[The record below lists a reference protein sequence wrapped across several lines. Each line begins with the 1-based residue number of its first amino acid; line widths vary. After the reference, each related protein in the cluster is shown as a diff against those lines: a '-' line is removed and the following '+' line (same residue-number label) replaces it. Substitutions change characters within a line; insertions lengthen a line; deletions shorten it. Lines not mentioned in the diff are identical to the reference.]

1 MRDDEKQKK
10 MQNSFL
16 GKMLHM
22 CDPTLPIGG
31 FSHSN
36 GLETYVQLKLVKDE
50 ASTEAYV
57 RSMLE
62 NNFVYNDA
70 AFVRLAYEAAKAQD
84 VKQLIALDEECGALK
99 APVEVKEASRKL
111 GIRLFKIF
119 ERQVSSDIIN
129 EYQQAIKEKK
139 AEGQY
144 AIVYGLYAHLF
155 GIPLYEAIYSFCYSA
170 TVNMITNA
178 VKLVPLGQLSGQ
190 DILFRMEDVLIKIT
204 DQTMTLDRSLVGV
217 CNIGFDIRCMQH
229 EKLYSRLYMS

>member
-1 MRDDEKQKK
+1 

-62 NNFVYNDA
+62 NNVQYNDA
-70 AFVRLAYEAAKAQD
+70 SFVRLAYEAAKAQD
-84 VKQLIALDEECGALK
+84 LKQLIALDEECSALK

-119 ERQVSSDIIN
+119 DRQISSDVIDG
-129 EYQQAIKEKK
+129 YRRAITEKK

-155 GIPLYEAIYSFCYSA
+155 GVPMYEAIYSFCYST

-190 DILFRMEDVLIKIT
+190 DILFRMEEVLIKVT
-204 DQTMTLDRSLVGV
+204 EQTIALDRSLVGL
-217 CNIGFDIRCMQH
+217 CNIGFDIHCMQH